1 MEKRV
6 EHRLVEILEYNEIG
20 YAPVLSDRG
29 FRVAVLN
36 YHPELLM
43 ENISNFQKHKETD
56 EIFVLLQGDC
66 TLFLA
71 EDETI
76 STIQGIKMEPLKIYN
91 VKKGTYHTHTL
102 SRDGKVLIVE
112 ADDTSDENSPKVMV
126 DDTIR
131 KHLFEA
137 YRKV

>member
-1 MEKRV
+1 MEQRV
-6 EHRLVEILEYNEIG
+6 EHRLVEILEYHEIG
-20 YAPVLSDRG
+20 YAPVLNDRG

-43 ENISNFQKHKETD
+43 ENISNFQKHMETD
-56 EIFVLLQGDC
+56 VVFVLLQGDC

-76 STIQGIKMEPLKIYN
+76 STIHGIKMEPLKIYN

-112 ADDTSDENSPKVMV
+112 ADDTCDENSPKVMV

>member
-1 MEKRV
+1 MEQRV
-6 EHRLVEILEYNEIG
+6 EHRLVEILEYHEIG
-20 YAPVLSDRG
+20 YAPVLNDRG

-43 ENISNFQKHKETD
+43 ENISNFQKHMETD
-56 EIFVLLQGDC
+56 EVFVLLQGDC

-76 STIQGIKMEPLKIYN
+76 STIHGIKMEPLKIYN

-112 ADDTSDENSPKVMV
+112 ADDTCDENSPKVMV

>member
-1 MEKRV
+1 MEQRV
-6 EHRLVEILEYNEIG
+6 EHCLVEILEYHEIG
-20 YAPVLSDRG
+20 YAPVLNNRG

-43 ENISNFQKHKETD
+43 ENISNFQKHMETD
-56 EIFVLLQGDC
+56 EVFVLLQGDC

-76 STIQGIKMEPLKIYN
+76 STIHGIKMEPLKIYN

-112 ADDTSDENSPKVMV
+112 ADDTCDENSPKVMV

>member
-6 EHRLVEILEYNEIG
+6 EHCLVEILEYNEIG

-29 FRVAVLN
+29 FREAVLN

-43 ENISNFQKHKETD
+43 ENILNFQKHKETD

-66 TLFLA
+66 TLFVA

-76 STIQGIKMEPLKIYN
+76 STIHGIKMEPWKIYN

>member
-6 EHRLVEILEYNEIG
+6 EHRLVEILEYHEIG

-126 DDTIR
+126 DDIIR

>member
-6 EHRLVEILEYNEIG
+6 EHRLVEISEYNEIG

>member
-6 EHRLVEILEYNEIG
+6 EHCLVEILEYNEIG

-43 ENISNFQKHKETD
+43 ENILNFQKHKETD

-66 TLFLA
+66 TLFVA

-76 STIQGIKMEPLKIYN
+76 STIHGIKMEPWKIYN

>member
-1 MEKRV
+1 MEKKV
-6 EHRLVEILEYNEIG
+6 EHRLLEILEYDEIG
-20 YAPVLSDRG
+20 YAPVLNDRG

-36 YHPELLM
+36 YHPELLI

-76 STIQGIKMEPLKIYN
+76 STIHGIEMEPLKIYN

>member
-126 DDTIR
+126 DDIIR

>member
-76 STIQGIKMEPLKIYN
+76 STIHGIKMEPLKIYN

>member
-1 MEKRV
+1 MEKKV
-6 EHRLVEILEYNEIG
+6 EHRLLEILEYDEIG
-20 YAPVLSDRG
+20 YAPVLNDRG

-43 ENISNFQKHKETD
+43 ENILNFQKHKETD

-66 TLFLA
+66 TLFVA

-76 STIQGIKMEPLKIYN
+76 STIHGIKMEPWKIYN